1 MKTAVDEIFE
11 MLYDGKIS
19 ELAEMKEWFKKK
31 EKVQITSAWKTQ
43 FDKVLSNKVQERFA
57 NEYYDRYYGE

>member
-19 ELAEMKEWFKKK
+19 ELAEMKEWFKHK

-43 FDKVLSNKVQERFA
+43 FDKVLSNKVQERLA

>member
-43 FDKVLSNKVQERFA
+43 FDKVLSDRVQERFA
-57 NEYYDRYYGE
+57 NEY

>member
-11 MLYDGKIS
+11 MLYDGKVS
-19 ELAEMKEWFKKK
+19 ELAEMKEWFKHK
-31 EKVQITSAWKTQ
+31 EKVQITSARKDQ
-43 FDKVLSNKVQERFA
+43 FDKVLSDRVQERFA

>member
-11 MLYDGKIS
+11 MLYDGNIS
-19 ELAEMKEWFKKK
+19 ELAEMKEWFKHK

-43 FDKVLSNKVQERFA
+43 FDKVLSNKVQERLA